1 MSRRPGQRGRPSSS
15 RKGGGRRSTPRNRPG
30 LGGEQVEGRRAVREL
45 LLAGRRTVRE
55 IVLAQDLDPA
65 PLLDDIR
72 QLATEQRVPLREV
85 GRSKLDDLAVTSAP
99 QGVVARAAPLPEV
112 DLERLADGAGGVPF
126 LLAVDGITDPQNLG
140 AVLRTADGAGV
151 TGVVLPRHRN
161 ARVTPAV
168 TKAAAGAIEYLPI
181 ATVPGIPAALQALS
195 GHGVWCVG
203 LEADASTSVHDLRVA
218 TDPIVLVLGG
228 EGRGLSRLVRER
240 CDVLAAVPLRGS
252 LDSLNVSVAA
262 GVACYAIDRQR
273 H

>member
-1 MSRRPGQRGRPSSS
+1 MA
-15 RKGGGRRSTPRNRPG
+15 
-30 LGGEQVEGRRAVREL
+30 E
-45 LLAGRRTVRE
+45 
-55 IVLAQDLDPA
+55 DLDPA

-72 QLATEQRVPLREV
+72 QLAGEQRVPIREV
-85 GRSKLDDLAVTSAP
+85 GRAKLDELAVTSAP
-99 QGVVARAAPLPEV
+99 QGVIATAAPLPEL
-112 DLERLADGAGGVPF
+112 DLDALLEPGGTPF

-181 ATVPGIPAALQALS
+181 ATVPGIPAALQTLS
-195 GHGVWCVG
+195 SKGVWSVG
-203 LEADASTSVHDLRVA
+203 LEADAQTSVHDLRVA
-218 TDPIVLVLGG
+218 TDPVVLVLGG

-240 CDVLAAVPLRGS
+240 CDVLASVPLRGS

-262 GVACYAIDRQR
+262 GVACYAVDRAR
-273 H
+273 S